1 MYFGKQKCSVLYST
15 AFLFP
20 DKEQGMCYNDKKMS
34 DKKTFTYLWGS
45 SCELSSFDSG
55 II

>member
-1 MYFGKQKCSVLYST
+1 MYFEKQKCSALYST

-34 DKKTFTYLWGS
+34 DKKTFTYLGEAHVS
-45 SCELSSFDSG
+45 LALSTLAS
-55 II
+55 

>member
-1 MYFGKQKCSVLYST
+1 MYFEKQKCSALYST

-34 DKKTFTYLWGS
+34 DKKTFTYL
-45 SCELSSFDSG
+45 
-55 II
+55 